1 MSLEYFFDC
10 SSPWTYLSYKRI
22 EHICAATKTELIWKP
37 FLVGGVFNA
46 VNQSVYEA
54 RANPVPVKARY
65 YHKDLQD
72 WARYLGIIIGQPPV
86 FPVNSV
92 KAMRGCFVALESD
105 CISSYAE
112 QVFKAY
118 WTELKDISQ
127 DEVLADIVKNC
138 MLDEADF
145 FERIS
150 SDVYKQKLRANTE
163 ELVERGGFGSPTIF
177 IDSED
182 MYFGNDRLE
191 LVEHKLKEG

>member
-1 MSLEYFFDC
+1 MQSKY
-10 SSPWTYLSYKRI
+10 SR
-22 EHICAATKTELIWKP
+22 HI
-37 FLVGGVFNA
+37 G
-46 VNQSVYEA
+46 
-54 RANPVPVKARY
+54 R
-65 YHKDLQD
+65 D
-72 WARYLGIIIGQPPV
+72 
-86 FPVNSV
+86 
-92 KAMRGCFVALESD
+92 
-105 CISSYAE
+105 
-112 QVFKAY
+112 
-118 WTELKDISQ
+118 LKDISQ

-191 LVEHKLKEG
+191 LVEHKLKGRLMMGLYDKYILPKCLNFAMKAPAMTNLRQQLVPLAEGNVLEVGIGSGLNLPFYRDDVNVTGVDPSPELGICEAHCKKTWHEGSIPYPRW

>member
-1 MSLEYFFDC
+1 
-10 SSPWTYLSYKRI
+10 
-22 EHICAATKTELIWKP
+22 
-37 FLVGGVFNA
+37 
-46 VNQSVYEA
+46 
-54 RANPVPVKARY
+54 
-65 YHKDLQD
+65 
-72 WARYLGIIIGQPPV
+72 
-86 FPVNSV
+86 
-92 KAMRGCFVALESD
+92 
-105 CISSYAE
+105 
-112 QVFKAY
+112 
-118 WTELKDISQ
+118 
-127 DEVLADIVKNC
+127 